1 MRDSPDVLTAS
12 ESDAFSELSAL
23 EAIPRSVVSAIV
35 VNVSAT
41 LSELNISIP

>member
-1 MRDSPDVLTAS
+1 MRDFPDALTAS

-23 EAIPRSVVSAIV
+23 GAIPSSVVSATV

-41 LSELNISIP
+41 PSELNISIP